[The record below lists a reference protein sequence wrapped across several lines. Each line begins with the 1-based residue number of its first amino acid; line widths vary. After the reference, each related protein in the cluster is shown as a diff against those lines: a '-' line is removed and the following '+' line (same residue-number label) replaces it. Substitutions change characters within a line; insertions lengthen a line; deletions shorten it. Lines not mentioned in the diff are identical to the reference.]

1 MSINLFQ
8 LPNYDL
14 ARGME
19 FVALWIMA
27 VFVVML
33 IVTARAQYNLMNA
46 YDTLNPFRHSHQE
59 RIVFILDYVKRLIF
73 FVLGYKGE
81 QRERQSLD
89 ELDEHWILENYG
101 AIFRRF
107 CIFYFIYIWALIL
120 TTRALLIDPVTGEIQ
135 VMIYTSKQIFGFAMI
150 LVYILSGSFFDIW
163 SIYFTVKHLRKIKQS
178 PRAFVALGYL
188 VKNIAYS
195 FAFFCCS
202 QAISN
207 LIWPIKT
214 NVDVSLFNR
223 IFSPGIVFWP
233 YAFTVDSTSASPQY
247 LHPIFPGQ
255 LLITGTVFLPTLVV
269 PFLAVFLL
277 ILVNILALLKRYLI
291 ANDLTQFGVYVTPS
305 LNGQEPT
312 VQFRCING
320 FTIGVTASLVAAA
333 IFKRLETIMSAF

>member
-1 MSINLFQ
+1 MPFNPFQ
-8 LPNYDL
+8 LTNYDL
-14 ARGME
+14 AKGLE
-19 FVALWIMA
+19 FVALWSMA
-27 VFVVML
+27 VFVVTL

-46 YDTLNPFRHSHQE
+46 YDTLNPFRHSQQE

-73 FVLGYKGE
+73 LVLGYKGE

-89 ELDEHWILENYG
+89 DLDEHWITDNYG
-101 AIFRRF
+101 TIFRRF

-120 TTRALLIDPVTGEIQ
+120 TTRALFIDPVTDEIH
-135 VMIYTSKQIFGFAMI
+135 VMIYTSKQIYGFAMI
-150 LVYILSGSFFDIW
+150 LIYILSSSFFDIW
-163 SIYFTVKHLRKIKQS
+163 SIYFTIKHLRKIKQN
-178 PRAFVALGYL
+178 PRAIVALGYL
-188 VKNIAYS
+188 SKNIAYS
-195 FAFFCCS
+195 FIFFCCS

-214 NVDVSLFNR
+214 NIDVSLFDR
-223 IFSPGIVFWP
+223 IFSPAIIFWP
-233 YAFTVDSTSASPQY
+233 YAFTLDSTSASPQY

-269 PFLAVFLL
+269 PLLAIFLL
-277 ILVNILALLKRYLI
+277 IMMNILALLKRYLI

-333 IFKRLETIMSAF
+333 IFKRLESIMSAF